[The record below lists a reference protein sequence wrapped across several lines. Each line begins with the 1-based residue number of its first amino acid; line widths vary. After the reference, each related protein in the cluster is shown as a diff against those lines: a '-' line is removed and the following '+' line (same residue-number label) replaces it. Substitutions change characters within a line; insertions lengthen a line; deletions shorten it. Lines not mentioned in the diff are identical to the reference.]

1 MVVDFKTGAPRGKDH
16 ALRGTLDGKTK
27 VFLQAPLYLE
37 AMAHREGRTPA
48 RAILAHATVDHGFQ
62 EIEFTAAD
70 LERVRAEVGRLLAHL
85 DERARAGWFPCTP
98 GKRCCRR
105 DLTLACGPAVV
116 ARFRRK
122 RDARLAEHL
131 ALVGGETA
139 E

>member
-1 MVVDFKTGAPRGKDH
+1 MGQCQETGHYRAGFPPLQVPPRPH
-16 ALRGTLDGKTK
+16 VL
-27 VFLQAPLYLE
+27 V
-37 AMAHREGRTPA
+37 
-48 RAILAHATVDHGFQ
+48 RAGSHGFQ
-62 EIEFTAAD
+62 EIVFTAAD
-70 LERVRAEVGRLLAHL
+70 LADARDEIGRLLAHL

-122 RDARLAEHL
+122 RDPALDAHL
-131 ALVGGETA
+131 ALVRGESD